1 MSNLTLI
8 TFPPSLDSEFSRFLL
23 THYGVPH
30 REERHVMPFHVLFTL
45 RHGHTVRFPLLYGDG
60 LRLNTVKKLI
70 DHFEPRA
77 SADRK
82 LVPPGMAA
90 TMRADW
96 KPFHNELNTATTIFT
111 YHHLLPHRD
120 IMVRPLSDG
129 ALRWEAAAVERNY
142 PFFENMLRTLLRPTD
157 ARAASAFETIR
168 SVLGR
173 VDERLADGRRY
184 LNGDRFTLSDLAFA
198 NAAAPVVWPDS
209 YGGAIPA
216 LADTPADLQAAIAE
230 CRARPSGEFALRIYR
245 DHRGRPAGPGP
256 SLTATAVP
264 A

>member
-1 MSNLTLI
+1 MPNLTLI
-8 TFPPSLDSEFSRFLL
+8 TFPPSIDSEFSRFLL

-30 REERHVMPFHVLFTL
+30 REERHVMPFHVFFTL
-45 RHGHTVRFPLLYGDG
+45 MRGRTVRFPLLYGDG
-60 LRLNTVKKLI
+60 LRLDTVKKLI

-77 SADRK
+77 SAERK
-82 LVPPGMAA
+82 LVPPGSAA
-90 TMRADW
+90 TMKADW
-96 KPFHNELNTATTIFT
+96 KPFHGELSTATTILA
-111 YHHLLPHRD
+111 YHHLLPHRR
-120 IMVRPLSDG
+120 IMVGPLSEG
-129 ALRWEAAAVERNY
+129 ALSWEVAAVERDY
-142 PFFENMLRTLLRPTD
+142 PFFEGLLRALLRPTD
-157 ARAASAFETIR
+157 ARAESALETIR

-173 VDERLADGRRY
+173 VDQRLADGRRY
-184 LNGDRFTLSDLAFA
+184 LNGDRFTLSDMAFA

-216 LADTPADLQAAIAE
+216 LVDVPPGLQSAVAE